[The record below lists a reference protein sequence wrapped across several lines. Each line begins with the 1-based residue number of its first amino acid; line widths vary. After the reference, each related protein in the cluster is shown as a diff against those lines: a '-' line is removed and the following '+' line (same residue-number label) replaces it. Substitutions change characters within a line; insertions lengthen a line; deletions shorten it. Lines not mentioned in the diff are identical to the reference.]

1 MFNLGTG
8 NGLSVLQL
16 IDVFEKSTGVKVP
29 HKIVGRRA
37 GDIEKVW
44 ANPEKANN
52 VLGWKAETPI
62 EETMRNAWNW
72 QMKLRERGIM

>member
-1 MFNLGTG
+1 
-8 NGLSVLQL
+8 
-16 IDVFEKSTGVKVP
+16 VFQKATGVKIP
-29 HKIVGRRA
+29 YCIVGRRT

-62 EETMRNAWNW
+62 ADTMLSAWNW
-72 QMKLRERGIM
+72 QKHLKELGK